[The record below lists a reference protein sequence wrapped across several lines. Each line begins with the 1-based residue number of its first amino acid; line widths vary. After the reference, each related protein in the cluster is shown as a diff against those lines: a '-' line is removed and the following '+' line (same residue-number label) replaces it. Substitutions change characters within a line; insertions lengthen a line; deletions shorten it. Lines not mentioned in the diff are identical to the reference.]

1 MTEKFPQ
8 ASKKSSQGR
17 FLLFYYDKRMETSD
31 QPEVISII
39 GWKSYKLKRCTTTQA
54 ALFCSEAEMCMSS
67 LLRRGHAISLT

>member
-39 GWKSYKLKRCTTTQA
+39 GWKSYKLKRMYYNA
-54 ALFCSEAEMCMSS
+54 GSAF
-67 LLRRGHAISLT
+67 LL